1 MDRLEPRSRTRRP
14 GYTLGMKTAISI
26 PDDLFASA
34 DAFAARSQL
43 SRSEL
48 FARAIREY
56 LQRYDQDQITRELD
70 DLVEQLDTRL
80 EPDLAG
86 ASRRALERSEW

>member
-1 MDRLEPRSRTRRP
+1 
-14 GYTLGMKTAISI
+14 MKTAISI

-34 DAFAARSQL
+34 DAFAARLQL

-70 DLVEQLDTRL
+70 DVVEQLDTRL
-80 EPDLAG
+80 EPDLAR
-86 ASRRALERSEW
+86 ASRLALQRSEW